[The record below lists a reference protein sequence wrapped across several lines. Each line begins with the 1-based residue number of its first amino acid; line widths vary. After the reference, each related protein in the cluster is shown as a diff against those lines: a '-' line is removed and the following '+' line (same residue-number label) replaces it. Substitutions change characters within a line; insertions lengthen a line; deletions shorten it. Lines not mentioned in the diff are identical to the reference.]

1 MGKAWLGLVAAAI
14 LLAACGK
21 SSTRVEQPF
30 VNVYGMLASLPAE
43 ANAMPLAIDYPGSS
57 VALEPKTDQLIWH
70 FTHQGIEYGRMI
82 ADIAKDGEQA
92 TNVTTH
98 FEDVRDNPVVA
109 KFDFLRKTA
118 RIAAE
123 ASLAAA
129 LSRHSVDQVAV
140 RAQINQVYVD
150 NPVAMQMKMMEG
162 IAAQMD
168 KMAPPDS
175 SESDDP
181 AIRRQ
186 AERMEQIHGCGS
198 VNGVPNPC

>member
-1 MGKAWLGLVAAAI
+1 MGKACLGLVAAAM

-30 VNVYGMLASLPAE
+30 VDVYGMLASLPAE

-70 FTHQGIEYGRMI
+70 FTHRGIEYGRMI

-92 TNVTTH
+92 TKVTTH

-129 LSRHSVDQVAV
+129 LGHRSVDQVAV
-140 RAQINQVYVD
+140 RAQINQVYAD
-150 NPVAMQMKMMEG
+150 NPVAMQMKTFEG
-162 IAAQMD
+162 IADQMD
-168 KMAPPDS
+168 KMAPPDP

-181 AIRRQ
+181 VIRRQ
-186 AERMEQIHGCGS
+186 AERMERMNGCGS
-198 VNGVPNPC
+198 NNGVPNPC

>member
-1 MGKAWLGLVAAAI
+1 MGRAWVGLVAAAM

-30 VNVYGMLASLPAE
+30 VDVYGLLAGLPAE
-43 ANAMPLAIDYPGSS
+43 ANAMPLATDYPGSS
-57 VALEPKTDQLIWH
+57 VALEPRTDQLIWH

-82 ADIAKDGEQA
+82 AEIAKDGEQA
-92 TNVTTH
+92 TKVTTH

-129 LSRHSVDQVAV
+129 LGRHSVDQVAV
-140 RAQINQVYVD
+140 RAEINQVYAA
-150 NPVAMQMKMMEG
+150 NPVAMQMKTFEG
-162 IAAQMD
+162 ISEQMS
-168 KMAPPDS
+168 KMAPPDP

-181 AIRRQ
+181 VIRRQ
-186 AERMEQIHGCGS
+186 AERMEEIHGCGS
-198 VNGVPNPC
+198 DNGVPNRC